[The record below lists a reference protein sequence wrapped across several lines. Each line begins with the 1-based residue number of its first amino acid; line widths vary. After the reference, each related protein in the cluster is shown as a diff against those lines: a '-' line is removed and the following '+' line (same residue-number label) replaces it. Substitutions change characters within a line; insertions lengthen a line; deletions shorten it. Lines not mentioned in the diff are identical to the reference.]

1 MNLAAP
7 CFSLRCPTPKPHE
20 SFSGS
25 SPECRAAIRS
35 FSTGSFAMGGL
46 WRASGKRYFS
56 PPRPTP
62 SNRVFSTTVSVAG
75 KRIFEGRDKE
85 PERASK
91 VQERRCG
98 DRISLSNPPIQGLFD
113 ENREISVRP
122 RVCGG
127 GRSRSQTRLPLPYSL
142 LTGKRTGKNRYLR
155 GNSRRDHRKGPGLYG
170 FSWPFPV
177 KNNRERFLA

>member
-1 MNLAAP
+1 MACRSADPSLKPMAASYGRMQMNLAAP

-35 FSTGSFAMGGL
+35 FSTGSFAMGAL

-62 SNRVFSTTVSVAG
+62 SNRVFSTTVSIAG

-127 GRSRSQTRLPLPYSL
+127 GCSRHRTSL
-142 LTGKRTGKNRYLR
+142 LSKFPAN
-155 GNSRRDHRKGPGLYG
+155 KGATI
-170 FSWPFPV
+170 
-177 KNNRERFLA
+177 N